1 LDDSDAFRPEHDKK
15 DIFFDCHW
23 RFLPLSHPFKS
34 DRWSF
39 LKGKAIRK
47 GPRTQKLETDIMEM
61 LDDLKESENGV
72 FKGIVKI
79 RIGLIKVVFGNSLM
93 QKHWY
98 YPTTSIWCTKSE
110 PLWKASWA
118 CVLNLPVSWKFTWMQ
133 GKT

>member
-1 LDDSDAFRPEHDKK
+1 
-15 DIFFDCHW
+15 
-23 RFLPLSHPFKS
+23 LSHPFKS

-93 QKHWY
+93 QKH
-98 YPTTSIWCTKSE
+98 
-110 PLWKASWA
+110 
-118 CVLNLPVSWKFTWMQ
+118 
-133 GKT
+133 